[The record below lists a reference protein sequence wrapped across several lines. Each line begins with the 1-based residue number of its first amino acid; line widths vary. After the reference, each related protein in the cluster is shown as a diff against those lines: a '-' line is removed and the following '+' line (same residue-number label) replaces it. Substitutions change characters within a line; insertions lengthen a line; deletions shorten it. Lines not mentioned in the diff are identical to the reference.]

1 MFIVPRQLLLTQWFF
16 FVHPHQIS
24 SCACIAQFSK
34 DTGCPRNYTCHRLL
48 KVIFEFL
55 NCSAWILFWPG
66 CGKCFEAKNLGIHS
80 QVLGNLFPFSGIAVL
95 CCLLSN
101 IKNCGCIYFVQCSS
115 WLWREGQSQ
124 TSYSIMVRKNFQ
136 KCKTLHNIKLL

>member
-16 FVHPHQIS
+16 FVHPHEIS
-24 SCACIAQFSK
+24 SCACIAQLSK

-55 NCSAWILFWPG
+55 NCYAWILLFWPG

-80 QVLGNLFPFSGIAVL
+80 QILGNLFPFSQGLQFCAVCCPTSRTVVSYILSSVLVGYGGRASPKPVTPSWPERTFRNARL
-95 CCLLSN
+95 C
-101 IKNCGCIYFVQCSS
+101 II
-115 WLWREGQSQ
+115 
-124 TSYSIMVRKNFQ
+124 
-136 KCKTLHNIKLL
+136 